1 LGIEDMEIEARRK
14 RPLLLKIISLF
25 LIFAGLSAI
34 YTGTRMV
41 CGPVS
46 ENETAQNYIDHSTLL
61 DKVSPFLINPLLI
74 VAAIFLLV
82 GKSIG
87 VRLYLTYLILVT
99 TLTTI
104 HIGTTLV
111 NGQLE
116 ALKVVSTS
124 ISLGLMVLIYVYLRK
139 LNNSKTLE

>member
-1 LGIEDMEIEARRK
+1 LGIENMEIEARRK
-14 RPLLLKIISLF
+14 RPLLLKIVSLT

-41 CGPVS
+41 CGTVS

-74 VAAIFLLV
+74 VAAIFLLL

-139 LNNSKTLE
+139 LDSSKTLE